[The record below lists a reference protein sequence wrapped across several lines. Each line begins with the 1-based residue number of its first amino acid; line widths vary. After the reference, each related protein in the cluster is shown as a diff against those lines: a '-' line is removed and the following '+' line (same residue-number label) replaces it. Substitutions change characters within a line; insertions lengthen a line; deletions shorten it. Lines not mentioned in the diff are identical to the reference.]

1 MKLNLNKAICFFDL
15 ETTGTNPGKD
25 KIVEIAI
32 LKLDVNNQKKEMVWR
47 VNPECPIPTEAS
59 SIHGI
64 TDKMVKDEPNF
75 KFYSKDIYQFIKGCD
90 LAGYNIDKFDLP
102 LLVEEFIRSD
112 IDVSSFIKVKTVD
125 VQTIFFK
132 KEPRDLTSALKF
144 YCNKDHG
151 NAHTALDDTI
161 ATYEVLLSQ
170 LDKYEDLEPNVD
182 FLSTLTKRNKNLD
195 FAGRII
201 EDNDGD
207 AAFNFGKHNGKKVK
221 EVLME
226 DKGYY
231 SWMMSRDFPEYTK
244 KIVTQVKLGLT
255 NS

>member
-1 MKLNLNKAICFFDL
+1 MRLNLKKPICFFDL

-25 KIVEIAI
+25 RIVEIAI
-32 LKLDVNNQKKEMVWR
+32 LKLDTTNQKKEMVWR
-47 VNPECPIPTEAS
+47 VNPECPIPDEAS
-59 SIHGI
+59 SVHGI
-64 TDKMVKDEPNF
+64 TDEMVKDQPTF
-75 KFYSKDIYQFIKGCD
+75 KNYSKEIHNFIEGCD
-90 LAGYNIDKFDLP
+90 LGGYNIDKFDLP
-102 LLVEEFIRSD
+102 LLVEEFIRSG
-112 IDVSSFIKVKTVD
+112 IDVSSFVKVKTVD

-170 LDKYEDLEPNVD
+170 LDKYDDLEPSVD
-182 FLSTLTKRNKNLD
+182 FLSTLTQRNKNID

-207 AAFNFGKHNGKKVK
+207 AIFNFGKHKGKKVK
-221 EVLME
+221 EILKE
-226 DKGYY
+226 EKGYY
-231 SWMMSRDFPEYTK
+231 SWMMNSDFPEYTK
-244 KIVTQVKLGLT
+244 KIITQVKLGLI
-255 NS
+255 N

>member
-1 MKLNLNKAICFFDL
+1 MKLNLNKPICFFDL

-25 KIVEIAI
+25 KIVEIAV
-32 LKLDVNNQKKEMVWR
+32 LKLDINNQKKEMVWR
-47 VNPECPIPTEAS
+47 INPECPIPEEAS

-64 TDKMVKDEPNF
+64 TDEMVKDQPTF
-75 KFYSKDIYQFIKGCD
+75 KHYSKEIHNFIEGCD
-90 LAGYNIDKFDLP
+90 LGGYNIDKFDLP
-102 LLVEEFIRSD
+102 LLVEEFIRSG
-112 IDVSSFIKVKTVD
+112 IDVSSFVKVKTVD

-132 KEPRDLTSALKF
+132 KEPRDLSSALKF

-170 LDKYEDLEPNVD
+170 LDKYDDLEPSVD
-182 FLSTLTKRNKNLD
+182 FLSTLTKRNKSID

-207 AAFNFGKHNGKKVK
+207 AIFNFGKHKGKKVK
-221 EVLME
+221 KILTEE
-226 DKGYY
+226 KGYY
-231 SWMMSRDFPEYTK
+231 SWMMNSDFPEYTK
-244 KIVTQVKLGLT
+244 KIITQVKLGLI
-255 NS
+255 N

>member
-1 MKLNLNKAICFFDL
+1 M
-15 ETTGTNPGKD
+15 
-25 KIVEIAI
+25 
-32 LKLDVNNQKKEMVWR
+32 
-47 VNPECPIPTEAS
+47 
-59 SIHGI
+59 
-64 TDKMVKDEPNF
+64 
-75 KFYSKDIYQFIKGCD
+75 
-90 LAGYNIDKFDLP
+90 P

-125 VQTIFFK
+125 VLTIFFK
-132 KEPRDLTSALKF
+132 KEPRDLASALKF
-144 YCNKDHG
+144 YCNKDHV

-182 FLSTLTKRNKNLD
+182 FLSTLTRRNKNLD

-221 EVLME
+221 EVFME

-244 KIVTQVKLGLT
+244 KIITQVKLSLT
-255 NS
+255 NL